1 MSKIKEKNSSAKLRS
16 AEKAKDRK
24 FEQWVQQQ
32 FMAEAAAI
40 EKEIDEIPDSEE
52 FEPTEEK
59 FQKLLQRAKEQG
71 SIHTDSDSAQ
81 TKVSE
86 DRTKKKNGII
96 TSEKIISEKLNNEK
110 LNNEKLNKEPNE
122 TDHTRSRRKFAG
134 MGEKVIKWA
143 AVAAVTVF
151 GIFGVSMTSEANRAY
166 VMEKI
171 DVMTGDDVGTKIN
184 NDEMLGRATTEDEAR
199 AEIEDTLKIKL
210 PQFYYLPY
218 GIEYESYTVDEN
230 AQTAIVQYSYDGNIV
245 HFMTISNNNK
255 NASFLVTRDS
265 GEKIQELS
273 SELMDGVKSVLWKVL
288 EEGDKQPTYI
298 LQWEYKNV
306 YYEVTGKLLETEMED
321 IAKNIMY

>member
-71 SIHTDSDSAQ
+71 SVHSESDSTQ

-86 DRTKKKNGII
+86 DRAKEKNGII
-96 TSEKIISEKLNNEK
+96 TSEKIKSEK

-122 TDHTRSRRKFAG
+122 TNHKRSKRKFAG
-134 MGEKVIKWA
+134 AGEKVVKWA

-166 VMEKI
+166 VMET
-171 DVMTGDDVGTKIN
+171 VNNMTGNNTKTEVDNGDVVISASTEEEAKENITISLN
-184 NDEMLGRATTEDEAR
+184 IEM
-199 AEIEDTLKIKL
+199 
-210 PQFYYLPY
+210 PQFYYWPY
-218 GIEYESYTVDEN
+218 GMEYEDYTVDEN
-230 AQTAIVQYSYDGNIV
+230 AQTAIIQYSYDGNLF
-245 HFMTISNNNK
+245 HFIIIAN
-255 NASFLVTRDS
+255 
-265 GEKIQELS
+265 EKSKSLLATSDLGIQVAKVS
-273 SELMDGVKSVLWKVL
+273 SELMEGINATLCEVMD
-288 EEGDKQPTYI
+288 EGDERPTYI

-306 YYEVTGKLLETEMED
+306 YYELSGKVMDMEMEK

>member
-71 SIHTDSDSAQ
+71 SVHSESDSTQ

-86 DRTKKKNGII
+86 DRAKEKNGII
-96 TSEKIISEKLNNEK
+96 TSEKIKSEK

-122 TDHTRSRRKFAG
+122 TNHKRSKRKFAG
-134 MGEKVIKWA
+134 AGEKVVKWA

-171 DVMTGDDVGTKIN
+171 DTMTGDDSKTKVNN
-184 NDEMLGRATTEDEAR
+184 NDMLTSATTEEEARLEIAEALNVKIPRFFYWPDNIEYQEYSIDEA
-199 AEIEDTLKIKL
+199 
-210 PQFYYLPY
+210 
-218 GIEYESYTVDEN
+218 
-230 AQTAIVQYSYDGNIV
+230 AQTAFILYKKDDQII
-245 HFMTISNNNK
+245 HLMIMSN
-255 NASFLVTRDS
+255 
-265 GEKIQELS
+265 EKSKSLLATSDLGKEIKKLE
-273 SELMDGVKSVLWKVL
+273 SEWVEGINTTLWEVFD
-288 EEGDKQPTYI
+288 EGDEKPTYI

-306 YYEVTGKLLETEMED
+306 YYELSGKLLETEMEN
-321 IAKNIMY
+321 IAVNIMY

>member
-1 MSKIKEKNSSAKLRS
+1 MSKIKEKNIRAKLRS
-16 AEKAKDRK
+16 AEEAKDRE

-86 DRTKKKNGII
+86 DRTKEKNGII

-110 LNNEKLNKEPNE
+110 LNKEPNV

-171 DVMTGDDVGTKIN
+171 DVMTGDDVGTKVN
-184 NDEMLGRATTEDEAR
+184 NDDMLNHATTEEEAW
-199 AEIEDTLKIKL
+199 ENIISSLDIEL
-210 PQFYYLPY
+210 PQFFYWPS
-218 GIEYESYTVDEN
+218 GFDYEDCTVDIGS
-230 AQTAIVQYSYDGNIV
+230 QTAIVQYVNNGNSIY
-245 HFMTISNNNK
+245 FMINSNAK
-255 NASFLVTRDS
+255 SASFLATSDL
-265 GEKIQELS
+265 GKKLKELNS
-273 SELMDGVKSVLWKVL
+273 DLIEDVNLTLWEVM
-288 EEGDKQPTYI
+288 EEGDELPTYI

-306 YYEVTGKLLETEMED
+306 YYELSGKISEMDMEK
-321 IAKNIMY
+321 IANNIMY

>member
-1 MSKIKEKNSSAKLRS
+1 MSKIKEKNISAKLRS
-16 AEKAKDRK
+16 AEEAKDRE

-71 SIHTDSDSAQ
+71 SVYSEPESIQ

-86 DRTKKKNGII
+86 DRAKEKNGII

-110 LNNEKLNKEPNE
+110 LNKEPKE
-122 TDHTRSRRKFAG
+122 TDHIRSRRKFAG
-134 MGEKVIKWA
+134 VGEKVVKWA
-143 AVAAVTVF
+143 AVAAITVF

-166 VMEKI
+166 VMET
-171 DVMTGDDVGTKIN
+171 VNSMTGKSTETEVDNDD
-184 NDEMLGRATTEDEAR
+184 MLSNATTEEEAW
-199 AEIEDTLKIKL
+199 ENIISTFNIEM
-210 PQFYYLPY
+210 PQFFYWPE
-218 GIEYESYTVDEN
+218 GFEYKDYTVDID
-230 AQTAIVQYSYDGNIV
+230 AQTAIVQYMRSEESIC
-245 HFMTISNNNK
+245 FMVISNIQ
-255 NASFLVTRDS
+255 NASLLATSDS
-265 GEKIQELS
+265 GEKVKDIN
-273 SELMDGVKSVLWKVL
+273 SEVMEEINSTLWRVLD
-288 EEGDKQPTYI
+288 EGDVRPTYI

-306 YYEVTGKLLETEMED
+306 YYELSGKLLETEMED

>member
-71 SIHTDSDSAQ
+71 SVHSESDSTQ

-86 DRTKKKNGII
+86 DRAKEKNGII
-96 TSEKIISEKLNNEK
+96 TSEKIKSEK

-122 TDHTRSRRKFAG
+122 TNHKRSKRKFAG
-134 MGEKVIKWA
+134 AGEKVVKWA

-166 VMEKI
+166 VMEKV
-171 DVMTGDDVGTKIN
+171 DLMMGDDIGTKVN
-184 NDEMLGRATTEDEAR
+184 NDDMLSIATTEEEAR
-199 AEIEDTLKIKL
+199 QNIVEVLNVSMPRFFYWPTGFIYEDCTIDKA
-210 PQFYYLPY
+210 
-218 GIEYESYTVDEN
+218 S
-230 AQTAIVQYSYDGNIV
+230 QTAIIQYTNDGKSLY
-245 HFMTISNNNK
+245 FMIIPN
-255 NASFLVTRDS
+255 
-265 GEKIQELS
+265 EKSTSLLATSDLGTPLKELS
-273 SELMDGVKSVLWKVL
+273 SEVMEGINATLWEVMD
-288 EEGDKQPTYI
+288 EGDEEPTYI

-306 YYEVTGKLLETEMED
+306 YYELSGKIIENEMEQ
-321 IAKNIMY
+321 IAKSIMY

>member
-71 SIHTDSDSAQ
+71 SVHSESDSTQ

-86 DRTKKKNGII
+86 DRAKEKNGII
-96 TSEKIISEKLNNEK
+96 TSEKIKSEK
-110 LNNEKLNKEPNE
+110 LNNEKLNKEPKE
-122 TDHTRSRRKFAG
+122 TERTRSRRKFAG
-134 MGEKVIKWA
+134 VGEKVIKWG
-143 AVAAVTVF
+143 AVAAITVF

-166 VMEKI
+166 VMETVNGVMGDSTETEIDNDDTKDNSLTEDGARENII
-171 DVMTGDDVGTKIN
+171 DVLNI
-184 NDEMLGRATTEDEAR
+184 EMPRF
-199 AEIEDTLKIKL
+199 
-210 PQFYYLPY
+210 FYWPSD
-218 GIEYESYTVDEN
+218 IEYQDYSIDET
-230 AQTAIVQYSYDGNIV
+230 AQTALIIYQKDDELI
-245 HFMTISNNNK
+245 HFMIMLN
-255 NASFLVTRDS
+255 
-265 GEKIQELS
+265 EKSKALLATSDLGREIKKLN
-273 SELMDGVKSVLWKVL
+273 SELMEGINATLWEVFD
-288 EEGDKQPTYI
+288 EGDEKQTYI

-306 YYEVTGKLLETEMED
+306 YYELSGKLSETEMED
-321 IAKNIMY
+321 MAANIMY

>member
-1 MSKIKEKNSSAKLRS
+1 MSKIKEKNIRAKLRS
-16 AEKAKDRK
+16 AEEAKDRE

-59 FQKLLQRAKEQG
+59 FQKLLQMAKEQG

-86 DRTKKKNGII
+86 DRTKEKNGII
-96 TSEKIISEKLNNEK
+96 TSEKIINEK
-110 LNNEKLNKEPNE
+110 LNNEKLNKEPNV

-166 VMEKI
+166 VMEKFDI
-171 DVMTGDDVGTKIN
+171 MAGDDVKTKVN
-184 NDEMLGRATTEDEAR
+184 NDDMLSTATTEEEAR
-199 AEIEDTLKIKL
+199 QKITEVLNIET
-210 PQFYYLPY
+210 PRFFYWPSEF
-218 GIEYESYTVDEN
+218 IYEDCAIDKASQIAIIQYTN
-230 AQTAIVQYSYDGNIV
+230 GKNIFR
-245 HFMTISNNNK
+245 FMVISNIQ
-255 NASFLVTRDS
+255 NASLLATSDS
-265 GEKIQELS
+265 GEKIKEIS
-273 SELMDGVKSVLWKVL
+273 SELMEQINSTLWKVL
-288 EEGDKQPTYI
+288 DDGDEQPTYI

-306 YYEVTGKLLETEMED
+306 YYELSGKFLEKDIED

>member
-1 MSKIKEKNSSAKLRS
+1 MSKIKEKNIRAKLRS
-16 AEKAKDRK
+16 AEEAKDRE

-59 FQKLLQRAKEQG
+59 FQKLLQMAKEQG

-86 DRTKKKNGII
+86 DRTKEKNGII

-110 LNNEKLNKEPNE
+110 LNKEPNV
-122 TDHTRSRRKFAG
+122 TDHIRSRRKFAG

-171 DVMTGDDVGTKIN
+171 DVMTGDDVNTKIN
-184 NDEMLGRATTEDEAR
+184 NDDMLGRATTEDEAR
-199 AEIEDTLKIKL
+199 AEIEADLGIKL
-210 PQFYYLPY
+210 PQFYYLPD
-218 GIEYESYTVDEN
+218 GMEYEDYTIDAS
-230 AQTAIVQYSYDGNIV
+230 AQMALVQYVYEGKIV
-245 HFMTISNNNK
+245 HYMNISNEK
-255 NASFLVTRDS
+255 KASFFVSRDA
-265 GEKIQELS
+265 GDKVKELS
-273 SELMDGVKSVLWKVL
+273 SQLMNGINSSLWKVL
-288 EEGDKQPTYI
+288 DEEDEQPTYI

-306 YYEVTGKLLETEMED
+306 YYELSGKLPEVEMEN
-321 IAKNIMY
+321 IAKNIVY

>member
-16 AEKAKDRK
+16 AEKAKDRE

-32 FMAEAAAI
+32 FIAEAAAI

-71 SIHTDSDSAQ
+71 SVHSGPDSTQ

-86 DRTKKKNGII
+86 DRAKEKNGII
-96 TSEKIISEKLNNEK
+96 TSEKIKNEK

-166 VMEKI
+166 VMDYTYI
-171 DVMTGDDVGTKIN
+171 YLTGD
-184 NDEMLGRATTEDEAR
+184 E
-199 AEIEDTLKIKL
+199 
-210 PQFYYLPY
+210 
-218 GIEYESYTVDEN
+218 
-230 AQTAIVQYSYDGNIV
+230 
-245 HFMTISNNNK
+245 
-255 NASFLVTRDS
+255 
-265 GEKIQELS
+265 
-273 SELMDGVKSVLWKVL
+273 
-288 EEGDKQPTYI
+288 
-298 LQWEYKNV
+298 
-306 YYEVTGKLLETEMED
+306 
-321 IAKNIMY
+321 

>member
-71 SIHTDSDSAQ
+71 SVHSESDSTQ

-86 DRTKKKNGII
+86 DRAKEKNGII
-96 TSEKIISEKLNNEK
+96 TSEKIKSEK

-122 TDHTRSRRKFAG
+122 TNHKRSKRKFAG
-134 MGEKVIKWA
+134 AGEKVVKWA

-166 VMEKI
+166 VMETVNNMTGNSTETEIDNDDAKDSSLTEEEAREKVI
-171 DVMTGDDVGTKIN
+171 DVLNI
-184 NDEMLGRATTEDEAR
+184 EMPRF
-199 AEIEDTLKIKL
+199 
-210 PQFYYLPY
+210 FYWPTD
-218 GIEYESYTVDEN
+218 IEYQDYSIDEV
-230 AQTAIVQYSYDGNIV
+230 AQTALIIYKKDDELI
-245 HFMTISNNNK
+245 HFMIMSNEK
-255 NASFLVTRDS
+255 NTSLLATSDLGRPL
-265 GEKIQELS
+265 KELN
-273 SELMDGVKSVLWKVL
+273 SELMEGINATLW
-288 EEGDKQPTYI
+288 EIMDEDDEDPAYI

-306 YYEVTGKLLETEMED
+306 YYELSGKLVETDMEE

>member
-40 EKEIDEIPDSEE
+40 EKEIDEIPDSDE

-71 SIHTDSDSAQ
+71 SVHSESDSTQ

-86 DRTKKKNGII
+86 DRAKEKNGII
-96 TSEKIISEKLNNEK
+96 TSEKIKSEK

-122 TDHTRSRRKFAG
+122 TNHKRSKRKFAG
-134 MGEKVIKWA
+134 SGEKVVKWA

-166 VMEKI
+166 VMEKF
-171 DVMTGDDVGTKIN
+171 DVMTGGDVGTKIN
-184 NDEMLGRATTEDEAR
+184 NDEMLSNATTEEEAWENIIG
-199 AEIEDTLKIKL
+199 AFNIEM
-210 PQFYYLPY
+210 PQFFYWPEGFDYKDC
-218 GIEYESYTVDEN
+218 TVDVD
-230 AQTAIVQYSYDGNIV
+230 AQTAIVQYTNSKNIV
-245 HFMTISNNNK
+245 RFMIIPNIQ
-255 NASFLVTRDS
+255 NASLLATSDT
-265 GEKIQELS
+265 GEKVKDIN
-273 SELMDGVKSVLWKVL
+273 SEVMEEINSILWRVLK
-288 EEGDKQPTYI
+288 EGDKQPTYI

-306 YYEVTGKLLETEMED
+306 YYELSGKLLETEMED

>member
-71 SIHTDSDSAQ
+71 SVHSESDSTQ

-86 DRTKKKNGII
+86 DRAKEKNGII
-96 TSEKIISEKLNNEK
+96 TSEKIKSEK

-122 TDHTRSRRKFAG
+122 TNHKRSKRKFAG
-134 MGEKVIKWA
+134 AGEKVVKWA

-166 VMEKI
+166 VMET
-171 DVMTGDDVGTKIN
+171 VNNMTGKSTETEVDNDDMMNT
-184 NDEMLGRATTEDEAR
+184 ATTEEEAR
-199 AEIEDTLKIKL
+199 EKIGNVMKVEM
-210 PQFYYLPY
+210 PRFFYWPLEF
-218 GIEYESYTVDEN
+218 EYKSCTVDTT
-230 AQTAIVQYSYDGNIV
+230 AQTAIIQYINKGNSIY
-245 HFMTISNNNK
+245 FMVVSNIQ
-255 NASFLVTRDS
+255 NASLLATSDS
-265 GEKIQELS
+265 GEKIKDINS
-273 SELMDGVKSVLWKVL
+273 KLMTEINSTLWKVMD
-288 EEGDKQPTYI
+288 EGDEKPTYI

-306 YYEVTGKLLETEMED
+306 YYELSGKLLETEMEK

>member
-1 MSKIKEKNSSAKLRS
+1 MSKIKEKNIRAKLRS
-16 AEKAKDRK
+16 AEEAKDRE

-71 SIHTDSDSAQ
+71 SVHSESDSTQ

-86 DRTKKKNGII
+86 DRAKEKNGII
-96 TSEKIISEKLNNEK
+96 TSEKIKSEK

-122 TDHTRSRRKFAG
+122 TNHTRSRRKFAG

-166 VMEKI
+166 VMEKL
-171 DVMTGDDVGTKIN
+171 DTMTGDNSRTKVN
-184 NDEMLGRATTEDEAR
+184 NDDMLTAATTEEEARLEIAETLNVKIPRFFYWPDDIEYQDYSIDEA
-199 AEIEDTLKIKL
+199 
-210 PQFYYLPY
+210 
-218 GIEYESYTVDEN
+218 
-230 AQTAIVQYSYDGNIV
+230 AQTAIVLYTKEDKV
-245 HFMTISNNNK
+245 LHFMIIANEK
-255 NASFLVTRDS
+255 DASFLAARDVGKQIKELKS
-265 GEKIQELS
+265 EFMQEINVS
-273 SELMDGVKSVLWKVL
+273 LWEVL
-288 EEGDKQPTYI
+288 EEGDEQPTYI
-298 LQWEYKNV
+298 LQWQYKNV
-306 YYEVTGKLLETEMED
+306 YYELSGKFLETEMED
-321 IAKNIMY
+321 IAENIMY

>member
-71 SIHTDSDSAQ
+71 SVHSESDSTQ

-86 DRTKKKNGII
+86 DRAKEKNGII
-96 TSEKIISEKLNNEK
+96 TSEKIKSEK

-122 TDHTRSRRKFAG
+122 TNHKRSKRKFAG
-134 MGEKVIKWA
+134 SGEKVVKWA

-166 VMEKI
+166 VMEKLNVDGE
-171 DVMTGDDVGTKIN
+171 DVKTKIN
-184 NDEMLGRATTEDEAR
+184 NDDMMSTATTEELARQDIIEVLNVEIPRFFYWPADIEYQDYSIDEA
-199 AEIEDTLKIKL
+199 
-210 PQFYYLPY
+210 
-218 GIEYESYTVDEN
+218 
-230 AQTAIVQYSYDGNIV
+230 AQTALIIYKKDDELI
-245 HFMTISNNNK
+245 HFMIMSNEK
-255 NASFLVTRDS
+255 NTSLLATSDL
-265 GEKIQELS
+265 GKPLKELN
-273 SELMDGVKSVLWKVL
+273 SELMEGINATLWEVMDEDD
-288 EEGDKQPTYI
+288 EEPAYI

-306 YYEVTGKLLETEMED
+306 YYELSGKLIETDMEE

>member
-71 SIHTDSDSAQ
+71 SVHSGPDSTQ

-86 DRTKKKNGII
+86 DRAKEKNGII
-96 TSEKIISEKLNNEK
+96 TSEKIKNEK
-110 LNNEKLNKEPNE
+110 LNNEKLNEEPKE
-122 TDHTRSRRKFAG
+122 TGYIRSRRKFAG
-134 MGEKVIKWA
+134 SGEKVVKWA

-166 VMEKI
+166 VMEKLDI
-171 DVMTGDDVGTKIN
+171 MAGNDVKTKVN
-184 NDEMLGRATTEDEAR
+184 NDDMLSVATTEEEAR
-199 AEIEDTLKIKL
+199 QKIIEVLNIEIPRFFYWPTEFIYEDCNIDSTAKTAII
-210 PQFYYLPY
+210 QY
-218 GIEYESYTVDEN
+218 SNDEN
-230 AQTAIVQYSYDGNIV
+230 RVY
-245 HFMTISNNNK
+245 FMIIANTQ
-255 NASFLVTRDS
+255 NASFLATRGS
-265 GEKIQELS
+265 GKMIEELE
-273 SELMDGVKSVLWKVL
+273 SELVEGSSFELWEVLD
-288 EEGDKQPTYI
+288 EGDERPTYI

-306 YYEVTGKLLETEMED
+306 YFELSGKIAKSEIEE

>member
-71 SIHTDSDSAQ
+71 SVHSESDSTQ

-86 DRTKKKNGII
+86 DRAKEKNGII
-96 TSEKIISEKLNNEK
+96 TSEKIRSEK

-122 TDHTRSRRKFAG
+122 TNHKRSKRKFAG
-134 MGEKVIKWA
+134 AGEKVVKWA

-166 VMEKI
+166 VMET
-171 DVMTGDDVGTKIN
+171 VNNMTGN
-184 NDEMLGRATTEDEAR
+184 NTETELDNNETRDSALTEDETR
-199 AEIEDTLKIKL
+199 ESIIDTLNIEMPRFFYW
-210 PQFYYLPY
+210 PQEVL
-218 GIEYESYTVDEN
+218 YENYTIDEK
-230 AQTAIVQYSYDGNIV
+230 AQTAIIQYTNGKNIFR
-245 HFMTISNNNK
+245 FMIMSNLQSAAVLATSDTGK
-255 NASFLVTRDS
+255 
-265 GEKIQELS
+265 KIEEIH
-273 SELMDGVKSVLWKVL
+273 SELMEQINSTLWEVLDV
-288 EEGDKQPTYI
+288 GDEQPTYI

-306 YYEVTGKLLETEMED
+306 YYELSGKFLKEDMED

>member
-71 SIHTDSDSAQ
+71 SVHSESDSTQ

-86 DRTKKKNGII
+86 DRAKEKNGII
-96 TSEKIISEKLNNEK
+96 TSEKIKSEKLH
-110 LNNEKLNKEPNE
+110 NEKLNKEPNE
-122 TDHTRSRRKFAG
+122 TNHKRSKRKFAG
-134 MGEKVIKWA
+134 AGEKVVKWA

-199 AEIEDTLKIKL
+199 AEIEEALEIKL
-210 PQFYYLPY
+210 PQFYYLPDGMEY
-218 GIEYESYTVDEN
+218 IGYSLDTSAHIAFLQYLYESKIISLMIFTNERDATSVATSD
-230 AQTAIVQYSYDGNIV
+230 QGKKIGRIKSDLSTNIE
-245 HFMTISNNNK
+245 
-255 NASFLVTRDS
+255 A
-265 GEKIQELS
+265 
-273 SELMDGVKSVLWKVL
+273 VLW
-288 EEGDKQPTYI
+288 EIYEPDDNQPTYM
-298 LQWEYKNV
+298 LQWQYKNT
-306 YYEVTGKLLETEMED
+306 YYELSGKIKEEEMSNIATE
-321 IAKNIMY
+321 ILF

>member
-71 SIHTDSDSAQ
+71 SVHSESDSTQ

-86 DRTKKKNGII
+86 DRAKEKNGII
-96 TSEKIISEKLNNEK
+96 TSEKIKSEK

-122 TDHTRSRRKFAG
+122 TNHKRSKRKFAG
-134 MGEKVIKWA
+134 AGEKVVKWA

-166 VMEKI
+166 VMETVNG
-171 DVMTGDDVGTKIN
+171 VMGNSTETELD
-184 NDEMLGRATTEDEAR
+184 NDETKDSALTEEEAR
-199 AEIEDTLKIKL
+199 ENIIDTLNIEMPRFFYWPQELLYENFTIDTSAQTSIIQYINDGNSLYFMIILNEKSKSLLATSDLGNEIEK
-210 PQFYYLPY
+210 
-218 GIEYESYTVDEN
+218 V
-230 AQTAIVQYSYDGNIV
+230 
-245 HFMTISNNNK
+245 
-255 NASFLVTRDS
+255 
-265 GEKIQELS
+265 S
-273 SELMDGVKSVLWKVL
+273 SELTEGITATLWEVMD
-288 EEGDKQPTYI
+288 EGDEKPTYI

-306 YYEVTGKLLETEMED
+306 YYELSGKISETEMEK

>member
-16 AEKAKDRK
+16 AEKAKDRE

-32 FMAEAAAI
+32 FIAEAAAI

-71 SIHTDSDSAQ
+71 SVHSEPDSTQ

-86 DRTKKKNGII
+86 DRAKEKNGII
-96 TSEKIISEKLNNEK
+96 TSEKIKSEK

-122 TDHTRSRRKFAG
+122 TNHKRSKRKFAG
-134 MGEKVIKWA
+134 AGEKVVKWA

-166 VMEKI
+166 VMET
-171 DVMTGDDVGTKIN
+171 VNNMTGNGTETEVD
-184 NDEMLGRATTEDEAR
+184 NDNMLTAATTEEGARLEIAEALNVKIPRFFYWPDDIEYQDYSIDEA
-199 AEIEDTLKIKL
+199 
-210 PQFYYLPY
+210 
-218 GIEYESYTVDEN
+218 
-230 AQTAIVQYSYDGNIV
+230 AQTAFILYKKENQLI
-245 HFMTISNNNK
+245 HLMIMSN
-255 NASFLVTRDS
+255 
-265 GEKIQELS
+265 EKSKSLLATSDLGKEIKKLE
-273 SELMDGVKSVLWKVL
+273 SEWVEGINTTLWEVFD
-288 EEGDKQPTYI
+288 EGDEKPTYI

-306 YYEVTGKLLETEMED
+306 YYELSGKLLETEMED
-321 IAKNIMY
+321 IAVNIMY

>member
-71 SIHTDSDSAQ
+71 SVHSESDSTQ

-86 DRTKKKNGII
+86 DRAKEKNGII
-96 TSEKIISEKLNNEK
+96 TSEKIRSEK

-122 TDHTRSRRKFAG
+122 TNHKRSKRKFAG
-134 MGEKVIKWA
+134 AGEKVVKWA

-199 AEIEDTLKIKL
+199 AEIEEVLKIKL
-210 PQFYYLPY
+210 PQFYYMPD
-218 GIEYESYTVDEN
+218 GMEYNKYIIDTY
-230 AQTAIVQYSYDGNIV
+230 AQTAVIQYEYDGNISNLMIV
-245 HFMTISNNNK
+245 SNESSTSLLAIS
-255 NASFLVTRDS
+255 DS
-265 GEKIQELS
+265 GKQIKELN
-273 SELMDGVKSVLWKVL
+273 SELMSGINLFLWEIL
-288 EEGDKQPTYI
+288 SEEDNEPTYI

-306 YYEVTGKLLETEMED
+306 YYELSGKLSVNQMED
-321 IAKNIMY
+321 IGKNIMY

>member
-71 SIHTDSDSAQ
+71 SVHSESDSTQ

-86 DRTKKKNGII
+86 DRAKEKNGII
-96 TSEKIISEKLNNEK
+96 TSEKIKSEK

-122 TDHTRSRRKFAG
+122 TNHKRSKRKFAG
-134 MGEKVIKWA
+134 AGEKVVKWA

-199 AEIEDTLKIKL
+199 AEIEDVLGVKV
-210 PQFYYLPY
+210 PQFYYMPDGMEYLQYAIYKEAQIAFLEYTYDDRIIRLMILTNEKNSTTMATSDTGTIMENITSNLSADINSDLWEIYEAEDEEPTY
-218 GIEYESYTVDEN
+218 LLQWDYKNSYYELSGKMPIEE
-230 AQTAIVQYSYDGNIV
+230 
-245 HFMTISNNNK
+245 M
-255 NASFLVTRDS
+255 
-265 GEKIQELS
+265 EKIA
-273 SELMDGVKSVLWKVL
+273 L
-288 EEGDKQPTYI
+288 E
-298 LQWEYKNV
+298 
-306 YYEVTGKLLETEMED
+306 
-321 IAKNIMY
+321 IMF

>member
-1 MSKIKEKNSSAKLRS
+1 MSKIKEKNIRAKLRS
-16 AEKAKDRK
+16 AEEAKDRE

-59 FQKLLQRAKEQG
+59 FQKLLQMAKEQG

-86 DRTKKKNGII
+86 DRTKEKNGII
-96 TSEKIISEKLNNEK
+96 TSEKIINEK
-110 LNNEKLNKEPNE
+110 LNNEKLNKEPNV

-171 DVMTGDDVGTKIN
+171 DVMTGDDVETKIN
-184 NDEMLGRATTEDEAR
+184 NDEMLGRAVTEDEAK
-199 AEIEDTLKIKL
+199 AEIENVLETRL
-210 PQFYYLPY
+210 PQFYYWPY
-218 GIEYESYTVDEN
+218 GIEYENYTVDKN
-230 AQTAIVQYSYDGNIV
+230 AQTAIIQYTNGKNIYR
-245 HFMTISNNNK
+245 FMIISNVQ
-255 NASFLVTRDS
+255 NASLLATSDS
-265 GEKIQELS
+265 GEKIEEIS
-273 SELMDGVKSVLWKVL
+273 SELMEQINSTLWKVL
-288 EEGDKQPTYI
+288 DDGDEQPTYI

-306 YYEVTGKLLETEMED
+306 YYELSGKFLKKDIED

>member
-71 SIHTDSDSAQ
+71 SVHSESDSTQ

-86 DRTKKKNGII
+86 DRAKEKNGII
-96 TSEKIISEKLNNEK
+96 TSEKIKSEK

-122 TDHTRSRRKFAG
+122 TNHKRSKRKFAG
-134 MGEKVIKWA
+134 AGEKVVKWA

-166 VMEKI
+166 VMET
-171 DVMTGDDVGTKIN
+171 VNNMTGN
-184 NDEMLGRATTEDEAR
+184 NTETELDNNETRDSALTEDETR
-199 AEIEDTLKIKL
+199 ESIIDTLNIEMPRFFYW
-210 PQFYYLPY
+210 PQEVL
-218 GIEYESYTVDEN
+218 YENYTIDEK
-230 AQTAIVQYSYDGNIV
+230 AQTAIIQYTNGKNIFR
-245 HFMTISNNNK
+245 FMIMSNLQSAAVLATSDTGK
-255 NASFLVTRDS
+255 
-265 GEKIQELS
+265 KIEEIH
-273 SELMDGVKSVLWKVL
+273 SELMEQINSTLWEVLDV
-288 EEGDKQPTYI
+288 GDEQPTYI

-306 YYEVTGKLLETEMED
+306 YYELSGKFLKEDMED

>member
-71 SIHTDSDSAQ
+71 SVHSESDSTQ

-86 DRTKKKNGII
+86 DRAKEKNGII
-96 TSEKIISEKLNNEK
+96 TSEKIKSEK

-122 TDHTRSRRKFAG
+122 TNHKRSKRKFAG
-134 MGEKVIKWA
+134 AGEKVVKWA

-151 GIFGVSMTSEANRAY
+151 GIFGVSMTSEANRVY
-166 VMEKI
+166 VMET
-171 DVMTGDDVGTKIN
+171 VNNMTGNSTETEIDNDDAK
-184 NDEMLGRATTEDEAR
+184 DSSLTEEEAR
-199 AEIEDTLKIKL
+199 ENVIDALNIEM
-210 PQFYYLPY
+210 PRFFYWPTD
-218 GIEYESYTVDEN
+218 IEYQDYSIDEV
-230 AQTAIVQYSYDGNIV
+230 AQTALIIYKKDDELI
-245 HFMTISNNNK
+245 HFMIMSNEK
-255 NASFLVTRDS
+255 NTSLLATSDLGRPL
-265 GEKIQELS
+265 KELN
-273 SELMDGVKSVLWKVL
+273 SELMEGINATLW
-288 EEGDKQPTYI
+288 EIMDEDDEDPAYI

-306 YYEVTGKLLETEMED
+306 YYELSGKLVETDMEE

>member
-71 SIHTDSDSAQ
+71 SVHSESDSTQ

-86 DRTKKKNGII
+86 DRAKEKNGII
-96 TSEKIISEKLNNEK
+96 TSEKIKSEK

-122 TDHTRSRRKFAG
+122 TNHKRSKRKFAG
-134 MGEKVIKWA
+134 AGEKVVKWA

-166 VMEKI
+166 VMET
-171 DVMTGDDVGTKIN
+171 VNNMTGNNTETEVD
-184 NDEMLGRATTEDEAR
+184 NDEMMNTATTEEEAR
-199 AEIEDTLKIKL
+199 QNIRDIMNVEMPKF
-210 PQFYYLPY
+210 FYWPLEF
-218 GIEYESYTVDEN
+218 EYEGCTIDTT
-230 AQTAIVQYSYDGNIV
+230 AQTAIVQYVSNENSMY
-245 HFMTISNNNK
+245 FMINSNMK
-255 NASFLVTRDS
+255 SASFLATSDM
-265 GEKIQELS
+265 GKQLTELS
-273 SELMDGVKSVLWKVL
+273 SELAGDVKSTLWEVMD
-288 EEGDKQPTYI
+288 EGDEQPTYI

-306 YYEVTGKLLETEMED
+306 YYEVSGKISETDMEK
-321 IAKNIMY
+321 IAKNIIY

>member
-71 SIHTDSDSAQ
+71 SVHSESDSTQ

-86 DRTKKKNGII
+86 DRAKEKNGII
-96 TSEKIISEKLNNEK
+96 TSEKIKSEK

-122 TDHTRSRRKFAG
+122 TNHKRSKRKFAG
-134 MGEKVIKWA
+134 AGEKVVKWA

-199 AEIEDTLKIKL
+199 AEIEEVLKIKL
-210 PQFYYLPY
+210 PQFYYMPD
-218 GIEYESYTVDEN
+218 GMEYNKYIIDTY
-230 AQTAIVQYSYDGNIV
+230 AQTAVIQYEYDGNISNLMIV
-245 HFMTISNNNK
+245 SNESSTSLLAIS
-255 NASFLVTRDS
+255 DS
-265 GEKIQELS
+265 GKQIKELN
-273 SELMDGVKSVLWKVL
+273 SELMSGINLFLWEIL
-288 EEGDKQPTYI
+288 SEEDNEPTYI

-306 YYEVTGKLLETEMED
+306 YYELSGKLSVNQMED
-321 IAKNIMY
+321 IGKNIMY